1 VGKGEEVS
9 SPSKEEDFLI
19 LSRESFVSVKLLLAK
34 AKRLMEGPYSD
45 LESLGFLPNRP
56 YDDEQGGEKGVVSEA
71 LRLMDDTMVVSAPRR
86 GAIIG
91 FVEEFVEESVPDNS
105 PDVEPEGEPEPSDEP
120 VREGEA
126 AGLGQAHGGGGEGE
140 GMDEWVKKRVSGFAV
155 ANFGRE
161 KRGARYSV
169 RIVVG
174 VESVK
179 ARCTC
184 PDGEENLNPCPHKV
198 AVLAKAIALELD
210 AENMDEIAEDA
221 HMMLSVFTFE
231 NAVKAKLSR

>member
-1 VGKGEEVS
+1 VRAS
-9 SPSKEEDFLI
+9 C
-19 LSRESFVSVKLLLAK
+19 SVKLLLAK

-86 GAIIG
+86 GVIMG
-91 FVEEFVEESVPDNS
+91 FVEESVPVDS

-120 VREGEA
+120 VRDGEAEA

-140 GMDEWVKKRVSGFAV
+140 GIDEWVKKRVSGFAV

-161 KRGARYSV
+161 KRGTRHTGANR
-169 RIVVG
+169 RWG
-174 VESVK
+174 
-179 ARCTC
+179 
-184 PDGEENLNPCPHKV
+184 GECKGEVHLPRRRGEPEPV
-198 AVLAKAIALELD
+198 PP
-210 AENMDEIAEDA
+210 
-221 HMMLSVFTFE
+221 
-231 NAVKAKLSR
+231 

>member
-86 GAIIG
+86 GVIMG
-91 FVEEFVEESVPDNS
+91 FVEESVPVDS

-120 VREGEA
+120 VRDGEAEA

-140 GMDEWVKKRVSGFAV
+140 GIDEWVKKRVSGFAV

-161 KRGARYSV
+161 KRGTRHTV

-198 AVLAKAIALELD
+198 AVLAKAIASELE